1 MDRVLGGSE
10 TGRER
15 EKFQRRRKSGEGGR
29 SNEAQRP
36 KPNWF
41 VMPDMPM
48 TIQHGHPP
56 APFSSRHIIKA
67 RMYIKIQHLS

>member
-1 MDRVLGGSE
+1 MRQE
-10 TGRER
+10 ER
-15 EKFQRRRKSGEGGR
+15 GKFQRRRKSGEGGR

-36 KPNWF
+36 EPNWF

-48 TIQHGHPP
+48 TIHAWAAPP
-56 APFSSRHIIKA
+56 LAPFSNQHINA